1 MLKKA
6 RRSLKKATPMLFV
19 FFTFVAGSFS
29 SIVRAMGLS
38 ID

>member
-6 RRSLKKATPMLFV
+6 RRSLKKAAPLAFV

>member
-6 RRSLKKATPMLFV
+6 RRSLKKATPLMFV
-19 FFTFVAGSFS
+19 FFTFVAGAFS
-29 SIVRAMGLS
+29 SIVRCTGLS